1 MLELIID
8 RMHDTKFLTMLLASV
23 AAVATVL
30 TLTMPLL
37 SPDTLGRRMKSV
49 ALEREKIRQRE
60 RERMARGEK
69 ERVTLRQTPKQY
81 MQRVVER
88 FNLTKWL
95 AQEEAR
101 EKLVQAGYRGQAPY
115 VAFLFF
121 RLVAPAATLLFAV
134 FYLFVVVELDQP
146 PMVKIGICLAA
157 AYLGMQLPYLLL
169 KNRIGKRQLS
179 IKRAFP
185 DALDLLLICVES
197 GMSIEA
203 AFKKVSQE
211 IGSQSVALAEELT
224 LTTAELSYL
233 QDRKQAYENL
243 AKRTDL
249 EGVRSVCMALQQAE
263 RYGTPLG
270 QTLRVMAQE
279 NRDMRMTEAEK
290 KAAALPPKLT
300 VPMILFFLPV
310 LFIVILGPAAIRVM
324 ATQDTSTSTP
334 VGKPSAS
341 PSASVRG
348 TSR

>member
-1 MLELIID
+1 MLELLID
-8 RMHDTKFLTMLLASV
+8 RMHDTKFLTMLLAGV

-203 AFKKVSQE
+203 AFKKVSME